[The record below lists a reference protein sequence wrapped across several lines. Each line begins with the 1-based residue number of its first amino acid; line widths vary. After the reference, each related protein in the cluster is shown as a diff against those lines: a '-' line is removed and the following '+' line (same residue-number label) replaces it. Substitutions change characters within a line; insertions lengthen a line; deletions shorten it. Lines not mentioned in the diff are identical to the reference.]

1 MEKIDFKKIGK
12 EKLLLLGLAGILLI
26 GSSYFGNI
34 KQEDSTGYIN
44 TSDMEYSDKME
55 NKLKSILET
64 INGVEDVS
72 VLITCKEDEGY
83 LTNDEGTNIEG
94 VALTA
99 KGIGGNKETI
109 INIISTL
116 FNVPVHKISVVEI
129 Y

>member
-1 MEKIDFKKIGK
+1 MKVVDIKKIGK
-12 EKLLLLGLAGILLI
+12 EKIVLLGLAGILLI

-34 KQEDSTGYIN
+34 KQENN
-44 TSDMEYSDKME
+44 TSYIDTQDMEYSEKME

-64 INGVEDVS
+64 INGVENVS
-72 VLITCKEDEGY
+72 VLITCKEEDDY
-83 LTNDEGTNIEG
+83 LTNNEETNIEG

-99 KGIGGNKETI
+99 KGIGENKETI